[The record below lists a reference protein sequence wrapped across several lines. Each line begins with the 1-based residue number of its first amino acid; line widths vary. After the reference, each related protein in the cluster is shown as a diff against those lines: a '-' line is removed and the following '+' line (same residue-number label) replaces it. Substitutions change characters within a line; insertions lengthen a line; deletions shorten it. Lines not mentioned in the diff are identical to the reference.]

1 MSRANNRPS
10 NRWEHFRSRT
20 ILQLE
25 IFEREGVLDAP
36 MVQKIRDVLYEVHDE
51 SRPLRL
57 NKIMRGDL
65 LTDRNLKAAP

>member
-1 MSRANNRPS
+1 MSRRQRS
-10 NRWEHFRSRT
+10 DFNRWDHFRSRV

-25 IFEREGVLDAP
+25 IFEHEAVLDAP

-51 SRPLRL
+51 SLPLRL
-57 NKIMRGDL
+57 NKIIRRDL